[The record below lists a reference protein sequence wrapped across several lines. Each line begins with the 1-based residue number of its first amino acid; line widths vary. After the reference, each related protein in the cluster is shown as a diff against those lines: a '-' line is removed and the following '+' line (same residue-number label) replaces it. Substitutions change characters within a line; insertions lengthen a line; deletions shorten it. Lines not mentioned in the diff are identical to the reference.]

1 MEVIVLVAMRLLAAC
16 ICAAGAAW
24 IASSGKDGWG
34 WSLFAAYILGCVSI
48 ETKNGRTTAD

>member
-16 ICAAGAAW
+16 
-24 IASSGKDGWG
+24 
-34 WSLFAAYILGCVSI
+34 ILGCVSI